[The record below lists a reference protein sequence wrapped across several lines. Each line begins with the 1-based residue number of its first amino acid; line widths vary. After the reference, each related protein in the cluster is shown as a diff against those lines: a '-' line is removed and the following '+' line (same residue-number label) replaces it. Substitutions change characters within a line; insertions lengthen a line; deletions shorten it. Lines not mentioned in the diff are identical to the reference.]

1 MTRILTVTLN
11 PALDVT
17 TGVPR
22 MVEGAKMRCE
32 TPTLDPGGG
41 GANVSRALVKFG
53 HESRCFIAIGG
64 PIGLAYREL
73 VERDC
78 SLHPVWFAAQGDTRQ
93 SLAVHDREGGGQ
105 YRFVLPGAPWPE
117 ADGPRALSELEAL
130 MEAGDLVVLSGSQP
144 PGLPDDFAARL
155 CRAAQGRGA
164 RLILDT
170 SGPSLLHAARDDSC
184 AHVLR
189 MDRHEAAELMGRPEI
204 DLASAETLA
213 RDLVARRACNVA
225 VVTVGGDGAVGATAE
240 GAWRVRPPKVRVVS
254 STGAGDSFV
263 AGLTARLAED
273 RPFPQALAFA
283 MAAAASAVQTE
294 ATELCTLEGAETAL
308 KGVTTETL

>member
-22 MVEGAKMRCE
+22 LVEGAKMRCE
-32 TPTLDPGGG
+32 PPTLDPGGG
-41 GANVSRALVKFG
+41 GANVSRALAKFG
-53 HESRCFIAIGG
+53 HESRCFIAVGG
-64 PIGLAYREL
+64 AIGLAYRGL
-73 VERDC
+73 VERDAG
-78 SLHPVWFAAQGDTRQ
+78 LHPVWFEAKGDTRQ

-105 YRFVLPGAPWPE
+105 YRFVLPGEPWSDD
-117 ADGPRALSELEAL
+117 DGRRALAELEGL

-155 CRAAQGRGA
+155 CRAAQGKGA

-170 SGPSLLHAARDDSC
+170 SGPALAHAARPDSC

-189 MDRHEAAELMGRPEI
+189 MDRHEAAELLGRTRI
-204 DLASAETLA
+204 DLSAAEELA
-213 RDLVARRACNVA
+213 RDLVARRACNA
-225 VVTVGGDGAVGATAE
+225 AIVTVGGDGAVGATAE
-240 GAWRVRPPKVRVVS
+240 GAWHVRPPKVEVTS

-263 AGLTARLAED
+263 AGLTARLAEG
-273 RPFPQALAFA
+273 RAFPEALAFA
-283 MAAAASAVQTE
+283 AAAAASAVQTD
-294 ATELCTLEGAETAL
+294 ATELCSAEGTEAALAGVIVQTL
-308 KGVTTETL
+308 